1 MTKFILVLWMCSMAT
16 GQCPSSSVPG
26 YQFSNHFDCVNAGY
40 GVAQKTFKALEELED
55 YDKNFIEE
63 SKLVVK
69 FECRPITITIPK
81 PKPKTPA

>member
-1 MTKFILVLWMCSMAT
+1 MDREWFMLEDEDINEFLPLCERF
-16 GQCPSSSVPG
+16 
-26 YQFSNHFDCVNAGY
+26 YQ
-40 GVAQKTFKALEELED
+40 TFKALEELEE